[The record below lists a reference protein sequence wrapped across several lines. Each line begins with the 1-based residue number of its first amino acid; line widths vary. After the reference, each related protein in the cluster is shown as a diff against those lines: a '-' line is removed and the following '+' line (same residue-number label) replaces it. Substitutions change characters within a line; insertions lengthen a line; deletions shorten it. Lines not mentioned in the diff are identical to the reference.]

1 MQNRPPLECVFYHI
15 KSRSYSNSLI
25 KSCEVNLTCYLR
37 IIVIQ
42 LRITHA
48 DIWSA
53 LKLAV
58 QLLHLIGGAAP
69 PHT

>member
-1 MQNRPPLECVFYHI
+1 MSLALSLVLMQNRPPLEGVFYHI
-15 KSRSYSNSLI
+15 KSY
-25 KSCEVNLTCYLR
+25 EVNLTCYLR

-42 LRITHA
+42 LLDTHA
-48 DIWSA
+48 EIWSA